1 MSRTDYVW
9 TVKMKDGTC
18 YKVLSEKCI
27 IEDFI
32 HEMYM
37 SGLDSFSTYQTMHES
52 KVAIRVSEV
61 MSIEWS

>member
-1 MSRTDYVW
+1 MNTNEYVW
-9 TVKMKDGTC
+9 TVKMKDGTY
-18 YKVLSEKCI
+18 YKVLSKKCI

-37 SGLDSFSTYQTMHES
+37 SGLDSFSTYQTTHGG

-61 MSIEWS
+61 VSIEWC

>member
-1 MSRTDYVW
+1 MNTKEYVW

-32 HEMYM
+32 
-37 SGLDSFSTYQTMHES
+37 
-52 KVAIRVSEV
+52 V
-61 MSIEWS
+61 

>member
-37 SGLDSFSTYQTMHES
+37 SGLDSFSTYPTIHGG

>member
-1 MSRTDYVW
+1 MNTKEYVW

-27 IEDFI
+27 IKDFI
-32 HEMYM
+32 HGMYV
-37 SGLDSFSTYQTMHES
+37 SGLASFSIYPTIHGG

>member
-1 MSRTDYVW
+1 MNTKEYVW

-32 HEMYM
+32 YEMYM
-37 SGLDSFSTYQTMHES
+37 SGLDSFSTYPTILGG

>member
-1 MSRTDYVW
+1 MNRNEYVW

-32 HEMYM
+32 YEMYV
-37 SGLDSFSTYQTMHES
+37 SGLDSF
-52 KVAIRVSEV
+52 
-61 MSIEWS
+61 